1 MGIYSWGTHF
11 IFSNVHWKALMTCSF
26 LCLFCCGLQAPP
38 TDLIRIPPL
47 LSQSW
52 QVQPLTV
59 WDWRLLWQPWE
70 QALGVAPRWWH
81 SQGVAS
87 SRRAQ
92 TWWRPCAP
100 PAPSCDPA
108 GTGCSCSPVD
118 TQHNRYRLLT
128 CRHNRYR
135 LRLLT
140 CRHTTQQVQ
149 VKVANL

>member
-1 MGIYSWGTHF
+1 MYIFKRALISAMYILKELISAWVYIHGEPISFSAMCTEKHWWHVHSYAYSAVDYRH
-11 IFSNVHWKALMTCSF
+11 
-26 LCLFCCGLQAPP
+26 PP

-81 SQGVAS
+81 SRGVAS

-92 TWWRPCAP
+92 TWWKPCAP

-118 TQHNRYRLLT
+118 TQH
-128 CRHNRYR
+128 
-135 LRLLT
+135 
-140 CRHTTQQVQ
+140 VQ
-149 VKVANL
+149 VKIAHL